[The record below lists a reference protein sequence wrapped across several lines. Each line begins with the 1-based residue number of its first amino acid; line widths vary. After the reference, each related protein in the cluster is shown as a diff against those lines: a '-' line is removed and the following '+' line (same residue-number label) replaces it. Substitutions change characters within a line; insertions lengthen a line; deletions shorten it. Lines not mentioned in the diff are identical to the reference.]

1 MGKAEEKWQRFSW
14 SLNISVYE
22 LTLISVSTG
31 EQLASCSWGWGWGM
45 LQPELVLPETS
56 YPDSTPPPV
65 LHPINMLKLQ
75 GPGGGRIKRTPPD
88 PSFIACAC
96 VYMSMCVLSSSPCC
110 PRQGSGTQAV
120 WDMAKDMTSILNPWP
135 FNFTENKLL
144 EPLRSWWDEEF
155 ENIQRTE
162 RQTCLVSR
170 QITNEWVCT
179 NH

>member
-1 MGKAEEKWQRFSW
+1 MSKAEEEWQRFSW
-14 SLNISVYE
+14 SLNMSVYE

-31 EQLASCSWGWGWGM
+31 EQLASCSWGWGWGCYS
-45 LQPELVLPETS
+45 LSLFFQRLPTQ
-56 YPDSTPPPV
+56 T
-65 LHPINMLKLQ
+65 LLLLLINMLKLQ

-110 PRQGSGTQAV
+110 PRQGSGTQE
-120 WDMAKDMTSILNPWP
+120 DMTSILNPWP

-144 EPLRSWWDEEF
+144 EPLRSWWDGEF
-155 ENIQRTE
+155 ENIQRTA